1 MQNKFILASA
11 SPQRVRILK
20 DLGLSFEAIPSSI
33 DEHHNGLSRPY
44 AIVKSIALRKA
55 LAIGTLHPKS
65 WVIGCDTIVV
75 LKNGK
80 ISLKPKNLEDARRTL
95 KSYRNAHCDVYSG
108 LALVNASKKK
118 QLIEYEK
125 TRLFFG
131 NFTDAQIDDYLKTG
145 EWKGSSGA
153 MTIEGKAGKWII
165 RRGGEYW
172 NVVGLPI
179 NTLKKLFKKA
189 GLG

>member
-1 MQNKFILASA
+1 MKERFILASS

-20 DLGLSFEAIPSSI
+20 DLGLSFQAIPSNV
-33 DEHHNGLSRPY
+33 DEHHDGLSKPH

-55 LAIGTLHPKS
+55 QAIGALHPKS

-80 ISLKPKNLEDARRTL
+80 ISLKPKGIEDARRTL
-95 KSYRNAHCDVYSG
+95 KSYRNVYCDVYSG
-108 LALVNASKKK
+108 LALLRGSEKFIA
-118 QLIEYEK
+118 YEK
-125 TRLFFG
+125 TRLYFG
-131 NFTDAQIDDYLKTG
+131 NFTDAQVEDYLKTG

-153 MTIEGKAGKWII
+153 MTIEGKAGSWIT
-165 RRGGEYW
+165 RQKGEYW

-189 GLG
+189 GLR

>member
-1 MQNKFILASA
+1 MQNKFILASS

-20 DLGLSFEAIPSSI
+20 NLGLKFEAIPSNI
-33 DEHHNGLSRPY
+33 DEHHDGLSKPH

-55 LAIGTLHPKS
+55 LSIADQKPQN

-80 ISLKPKNLEDARRTL
+80 ISLKPKGIEDAKKTL
-95 KSYRNAHCDVYSG
+95 RSYRKAYCTVYSG
-108 LALVNASKKK
+108 LALVNKILNKFFV
-118 QLIEYEK
+118 QYEK
-125 TRLFFG
+125 TRLYFR
-131 NFTDAQIDDYLKTG
+131 NFTEEEMEEYLKTG

-153 MTIEGKAGKWII
+153 MTIEGKAGKWIT
-165 RRGGEYW
+165 RQEGEYW
-172 NVVGLPI
+172 NVVGLPV

-189 GLG
+189 GLR